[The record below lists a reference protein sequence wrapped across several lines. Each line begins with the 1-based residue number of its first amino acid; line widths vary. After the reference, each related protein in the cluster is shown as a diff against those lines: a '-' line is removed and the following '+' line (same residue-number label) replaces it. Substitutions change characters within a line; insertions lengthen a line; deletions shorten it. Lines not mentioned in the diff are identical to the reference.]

1 MNIKSLP
8 ANWNLK
14 TLGTVCKE
22 ITAGGAAPQGE
33 NYFFGGNYPFVRV
46 ADMGKMKNSEKYLSS
61 TKDKL
66 NDSGIIRLRKFPAGT
81 VLFTKSGASL
91 LLNQRAIL
99 KIPMYVVSH
108 IGCMIP
114 GNDVTSDWLYYFMRQ
129 VDFAHYSHATTLPS
143 LKLSTLKSVEIPVP
157 PLSEQE
163 RIVARIEE
171 LFSELDKAVETLQTT
186 KRQLKVYRQAVLK
199 EAFEGK
205 LTMNWRTQNNVPY
218 HFEYVSVT
226 NIVKKEKNAIKAG
239 PFGSSLKKDCYVEYG
254 YKIYGQEQVIAGNE
268 HIGDYYID
276 KKKYD
281 ELYSCRISPGDV
293 LISLVG
299 TVGKVLILSEKC
311 EPGIINPRLIKIS
324 LDQTVMLPKF
334 FKYYFECD
342 YLKSLYKS
350 KAHGETMDVLNLSII
365 KELPFVLC
373 SIDEQEEI
381 IQQIESRL
389 SVCDSIEQT
398 VDSALSRADALR
410 QSILK
415 EAFEGRLA

>member
-199 EAFEGK
+199 ETFNFSDMVTVE
-205 LTMNWRTQNNVPY
+205 
-218 HFEYVSVT
+218 VSEL
-226 NIVKKEKNAIKAG
+226 VKDIRIG
-239 PFGSSLKKDCYVEYG
+239 PFGTMLHKSDYIEGGIPVINPQHIKDGKIKYG
-254 YKIYGQEQVIAGNE
+254 RAVTISEEKAQ
-268 HIGDYYID
+268 
-276 KKKYD
+276 
-281 ELYSCRISPGDV
+281 ELYSYQLQSNDV
-293 LISLVG
+293 IMGRRGEMGRCAAITDEETGWICG
-299 TVGKVLILSEKC
+299 TGSILFRFKDDYDANFYAKILSSPDVVNYLESQSTGTTMKNLNEKIVQHIPVPC
-311 EPGIINPRLIKIS
+311 IDRAKQNFIS
-324 LDQTVMLPKF
+324 QEL
-334 FKYYFECD
+334 
-342 YLKSLYKS
+342 S
-350 KAHGETMDVLNLSII
+350 K
-365 KELPFVLC
+365 K
-373 SIDEQEEI
+373 
-381 IQQIESRL
+381 L

-398 VDSALSRADALR
+398 VDTALSRADALR